1 MKLRLRE
8 MQQFPQSHTAVS
20 GRARD
25 HSNVRATTGQI
36 FLPLL
41 ECVPQGRTHT
51 TPERLHR

>member
-8 MQQFPQSHTAVS
+8 VQQFPQSHTAVS
-20 GRARD
+20 GRAKDR
-25 HSNVRATTGQI
+25 SKVRATTGQI

-41 ECVPQGRTHT
+41 ECVSQGRTHT